1 MPDAQLHVDPP
12 VAASLTVQSGTK
24 ASVAAAYGL
33 KGAKGD
39 PGYTPVRGIDYWTE
53 NDQNQIIN
61 TVSAAVSQDADRA
74 ETAAGYANSYAETAQ
89 AAAITATEKAESVT
103 GLRVRANSLS
113 PGSAA
118 TAEYQNGLLTLG
130 IPRGEQGQTGPT
142 GATGERGQRGPS
154 GPQGVQGETG
164 ATPDF
169 SIGDVQTLA
178 TGSPATASIT
188 GTTEHPVLNL
198 GLPRG
203 LQGEAGPAGQD
214 GHDGQD
220 GAAGRDGVT
229 PDFSIGTVS
238 TLTPGSSATAEI
250 TGTAAAPV
258 LNLGIPAGQDGTIG
272 YTPDISIGEVTTV
285 EPGGS
290 ATATIT
296 GTPEEPVLNLGI
308 PAGANGQNGTTPVK
322 GTDYWTTADK
332 GEIINAAVAATLA
345 AYPAAE
351 SELF

>member
-1 MPDAQLHVDPP
+1 MPEIRAQLHVD
-12 VAASLTVQSGTK
+12 TGTNTRLRVN
-24 ASVAAAYGL
+24 ANDHSAIDAAYGL
-33 KGAKGD
+33 KGPKGD
-39 PGYTPVRGIDYWTE
+39 DGYTPQRGVDYWTE
-53 NDQNQIIN
+53 NDQSIIIE
-61 TVSAAVSQDADRA
+61 TVSGAVSQDAGRA
-74 ETAAGYANSYAETAQ
+74 ESAAGDALGYAQTAQ
-89 AAAITATEKAESVT
+89 SAAQTATEKAESIT
-103 GLRVRANSLS
+103 GLRVKANTLS

-118 TAEYQNGLLTLG
+118 TANYSNGLLTIG
-130 IPRGEQGQTGPT
+130 VPRGAQGQTGPT
-142 GATGERGQRGPS
+142 GATGERGVRGPS
-154 GPQGVQGETG
+154 GPQGIQGEPG

-169 SIGDVQTLA
+169 SIGDVETLA

-203 LQGEAGPAGQD
+203 LQGETGAAGAD
-214 GHDGQD
+214 GHDG
-220 GAAGRDGVT
+220 APGRDGVT

-272 YTPDISIGEVTTV
+272 YTPEISIGEVTTV

-296 GTPEEPVLNLGI
+296 GTAEQPVLNLGI
-308 PAGANGQNGTTPVK
+308 PAGADGAAGHTPVK
-322 GTDYWTTADK
+322 GTDYWTLADQ
-332 GEIINAAVAATLA
+332 GAVINAAVAATLE

-351 SELF
+351 SESF